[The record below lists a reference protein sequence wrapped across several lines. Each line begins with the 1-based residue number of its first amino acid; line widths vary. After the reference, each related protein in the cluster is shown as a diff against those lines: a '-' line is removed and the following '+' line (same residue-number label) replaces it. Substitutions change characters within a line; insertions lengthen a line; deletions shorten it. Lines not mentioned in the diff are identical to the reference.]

1 MRYGLLA
8 VIQTG
13 RGVPYMRQII
23 VEGQTLDVKDG
34 TTYLELAKN
43 FQKKF
48 DHDIVLVLENNK
60 MRELFRKVKDGATVT
75 FLTTGQI
82 DGYNTYRRSAT
93 LLLLKAIYD
102 VEGMEAV
109 RGMKVEFSVS
119 EGYYVSSK
127 KMPVDQETLGRIEM
141 RMKELVNE
149 NLPIEKHSIPVEE
162 AIEHFAE
169 HGMVDKARL
178 FRFRRSSSVNVYLL
192 DNFEDYYYGYMV
204 PSTGYL
210 KYFKLIPYDEGFV
223 LEFPP
228 RKTPETFGPFREQ
241 PKVFQT
247 LKNSTKWG
255 EILNVGTVGAL
266 NEQISEGNVG
276 NIILAQ
282 EAIMEK
288 GLGDIAAEIASR
300 PDKKLI
306 MIAGPSSS
314 GKTTFSH
321 RLSIQLMAH
330 GLKPHPIAV
339 DNYFVERV
347 NTPKDENGQYN
358 FECLEAMDIE
368 LFNQQMSALLRG
380 EKVFLPT
387 FNFITGMKEYKGN
400 SLKLGPEDVL
410 VIEGIHCLNDALSYS
425 LPAENKFK
433 IYVSALTQMNID
445 EHNRIPTTDGR
456 LIRRMVRDARTRG
469 ASAQKTI
476 SMWPSVRRGE
486 DENIFTY
493 QESADV
499 VFNSALIYELAVLK
513 QYAEPL
519 LFGIRPEDPEY
530 LEAKRLLK
538 FLNYF
543 QGIDS
548 NLIPGNSILR
558 EFIGGSFFPV

>member
-1 MRYGLLA
+1 
-8 VIQTG
+8 
-13 RGVPYMRQII
+13 MRQIT
-23 VEGQTLDVKDG
+23 VEGQTLNIKDG

-43 FQKKF
+43 FQKKY

-60 MRELFRKVKDGATVT
+60 MRELFRKVKDGAAVT
-75 FLTTGQI
+75 FLTTGQV

-102 VEGMEAV
+102 VEGMDAV
-109 RGMKVEFSVS
+109 RGMKVEFSAG
-119 EGYYVSSK
+119 EGYYVSSR
-127 KMPVDQETLGRIEM
+127 KMPVNEETLASIEN
-141 RMKELVNE
+141 RMKELVSQ
-149 NLPIEKHSIPVEE
+149 NLPIEKRSIPVEE
-162 AIEHFAE
+162 AIEHFAR
-169 HGMVDKARL
+169 HGMTDKARL

-192 DNFEDYYYGYMV
+192 DGFEDYYYGYMV

-241 PKVFQT
+241 RKVFQT

-266 NEQISEGNVG
+266 NEQISDGNVG

-347 NTPKDENGQYN
+347 DTPKDENGQYN

-380 EKVFLPT
+380 EEVFMPT
-387 FNFITGMKEYKGN
+387 FNFITGTKEYKGN

-486 DENIFTY
+486 DENIFPY

>member
-1 MRYGLLA
+1 
-8 VIQTG
+8 
-13 RGVPYMRQII
+13 MRQIT
-23 VEGQTLDVKDG
+23 VEGQTLNIKDG

-43 FQKKF
+43 FQKKY

-60 MRELFRKVKDGATVT
+60 MRELFRKVKDGAAVT

-102 VEGMEAV
+102 VEGMDAV
-109 RGMKVEFSVS
+109 RGMKVEFSAG
-119 EGYYVSSK
+119 EGYYVSSR
-127 KMPVDQETLGRIEM
+127 KMPVNEETLARIEN
-141 RMKELVNE
+141 RMKELVGQ
-149 NLPIEKHSIPVEE
+149 NLPIEKRSIPVEE
-162 AIEHFAE
+162 AIEHFTR
-169 HGMVDKARL
+169 HGMTDKARL

-192 DNFEDYYYGYMV
+192 DGFEDYYYGYMV

-347 NTPKDENGQYN
+347 NTPKDENGQYH
-358 FECLEAMDIE
+358 FVCLEAMDIE

-380 EKVFLPT
+380 EKVFMPT

-486 DENIFTY
+486 DENIFPY

>member
-8 VIQTG
+8 AIQTG

-169 HGMVDKARL
+169 HGMIDKARL

-228 RKTPETFGPFREQ
+228 RKTPETFGPFKEQ
-241 PKVFQT
+241 HKVFQT
-247 LKNSTKWG
+247 LKSSTKWG
-255 EILNVGTVGAL
+255 EILDVGTVGAL
-266 NEQISEGNVG
+266 NEQISAGNIG

-288 GLGDIAAEIASR
+288 ELGNIAEQIAAL

-347 NTPKDENGQYN
+347 DTPKDENGQYN

-380 EKVFLPT
+380 EEVYMPT
-387 FNFITGMKEYKGN
+387 FNFITGTKEYKGN

-456 LIRRMVRDARTRG
+456 LLRRMVRDARTRG

-486 DENIFTY
+486 DENIFPY

-499 VFNSALIYELAVLK
+499 VFNSALIYELSVLK

-519 LFGIRPEDPEY
+519 LFGIKPEEPEY

-548 NLIPGNSILR
+548 NMIPGNSILR
-558 EFIGGSFFPV
+558 EFIGGSFFNV

>member
-1 MRYGLLA
+1 
-8 VIQTG
+8 
-13 RGVPYMRQII
+13 MRQIT

-127 KMPVDQETLGRIEM
+127 KMPVDQEALGRIEM

-149 NLPIEKHSIPVEE
+149 NLPIEKRSIPVEE
-162 AIEHFAE
+162 AIEHFTE
-169 HGMVDKARL
+169 HGMIDKARL

-228 RKTPETFGPFREQ
+228 RRTPETFGPFKEQ
-241 PKVFQT
+241 HKVFQT
-247 LKNSTKWG
+247 LKSSTKWG
-255 EILNVGTVGAL
+255 EILDVGTVGAL
-266 NEQISEGNVG
+266 NEQISAGNIG

-288 GLGDIAAEIASR
+288 ELGNIAEQIAAL

-347 NTPKDENGQYN
+347 DTPKDENGQYN

-380 EKVFLPT
+380 EEVYMPT
-387 FNFITGMKEYKGN
+387 FNFITGTKEYKGN

-410 VIEGIHCLNDALSYS
+410 VIEGIHCLNDALSYT

-456 LIRRMVRDARTRG
+456 LLRRMVRDARTRG

-486 DENIFTY
+486 DENIFPY

-499 VFNSALIYELAVLK
+499 VFNSALIYELSVLK

-519 LFGIRPEDPEY
+519 LFGIKPEEPEY

-548 NLIPGNSILR
+548 NMIPGNSILR
-558 EFIGGSFFPV
+558 EFIGGSFFNV

>member
-1 MRYGLLA
+1 
-8 VIQTG
+8 
-13 RGVPYMRQII
+13 MRQIT
-23 VEGQTLDVKDG
+23 VEGQTLNIKDG

-43 FQKKF
+43 FQKKY

-60 MRELFRKVKDGATVT
+60 MRELFRKVKDGAAVT

-102 VEGMEAV
+102 VEGMDAV
-109 RGMKVEFSVS
+109 RGMKVEFSAG
-119 EGYYVSSK
+119 EGYYVSSR
-127 KMPVDQETLGRIEM
+127 KMPVNEETLARIEN
-141 RMKELVNE
+141 RMKELVGQ
-149 NLPIEKHSIPVEE
+149 NLPIEKRSIPVEE
-162 AIEHFAE
+162 AIEHFTR
-169 HGMVDKARL
+169 HGMTDKARL

-192 DNFEDYYYGYMV
+192 DGFEDYYYGYMV

-380 EKVFLPT
+380 EKVFMPT

-433 IYVSALTQMNID
+433 IYVSALAQMNID

-486 DENIFTY
+486 DENIFPY

>member
-127 KMPVDQETLGRIEM
+127 KMPVDQETLSRIEM

-228 RKTPETFGPFREQ
+228 RKTPETFGPFKEQ
-241 PKVFQT
+241 HKVFQT
-247 LKNSTKWG
+247 LKSSTKWG
-255 EILNVGTVGAL
+255 EILDVGTVGAL
-266 NEQISEGNVG
+266 NEQISAGNIG

-288 GLGDIAAEIASR
+288 ELGNIAEQIAAL

-347 NTPKDENGQYN
+347 DTPKDENGQYN

-380 EKVFLPT
+380 EEVYMPT
-387 FNFITGMKEYKGN
+387 FNFITGTKEYKGN

-410 VIEGIHCLNDALSYS
+410 VIEGIHCLN
-425 LPAENKFK
+425 
-433 IYVSALTQMNID
+433 VSALTQMNID

-456 LIRRMVRDARTRG
+456 LLRRMVRDARTRG

-486 DENIFTY
+486 DENIFPY

-499 VFNSALIYELAVLK
+499 VFNSALIYELSVLK

-519 LFGIRPEDPEY
+519 LFGIKPEEPEY

-548 NLIPGNSILR
+548 NMIPGNSILR
-558 EFIGGSFFPV
+558 EFIGGSFFNV

>member
-1 MRYGLLA
+1 MA

-127 KMPVDQETLGRIEM
+127 KMPVDQETLGRIGM

-162 AIEHFAE
+162 AIEHFTE
-169 HGMVDKARL
+169 HGMIDKARL

-228 RKTPETFGPFREQ
+228 RKTPETFGPFKEQ
-241 PKVFQT
+241 HKVFQT
-247 LKNSTKWG
+247 LKSSTKWG
-255 EILNVGTVGAL
+255 EILDVGTVGAL
-266 NEQISEGNVG
+266 NEQISAGNIG

-288 GLGDIAAEIASR
+288 ELGNIAEQIAAL

-347 NTPKDENGQYN
+347 DTPKDENGQYN

-380 EKVFLPT
+380 EEVYMPT
-387 FNFITGMKEYKGN
+387 FNFITGTKEYKGN

-456 LIRRMVRDARTRG
+456 LLRRMVRDARTRG

-486 DENIFTY
+486 DENIFPY

-499 VFNSALIYELAVLK
+499 VFNSALIYELSVLK

-519 LFGIRPEDPEY
+519 LFGIKPEEPEY

-548 NLIPGNSILR
+548 NMIPGNSILR
-558 EFIGGSFFPV
+558 EFIGGSFFNV

>member
-1 MRYGLLA
+1 MA
-8 VIQTG
+8 AIQTG

-169 HGMVDKARL
+169 HGMIDKARL

-228 RKTPETFGPFREQ
+228 RKTPETFGPFKEQ
-241 PKVFQT
+241 HKVFQT
-247 LKNSTKWG
+247 LKSSTKWG
-255 EILNVGTVGAL
+255 EILDVGTVGAL
-266 NEQISEGNVG
+266 NEQISAGNIG
-276 NIILAQ
+276 NIILAK
-282 EAIMEK
+282 EAIIEK
-288 GLGDIAAEIASR
+288 ELGNIAEQIAAL

-347 NTPKDENGQYN
+347 DTPKDENGQYN

-380 EKVFLPT
+380 EEVYMPT
-387 FNFITGMKEYKGN
+387 FNFITGTKEYKGN

-456 LIRRMVRDARTRG
+456 LLRRMVRDARTRG

-486 DENIFTY
+486 DENIFPY

-499 VFNSALIYELAVLK
+499 VFNSALIYELSVLK

-519 LFGIRPEDPEY
+519 LFGIKPEEPEY

-548 NLIPGNSILR
+548 NMIPGNSILR
-558 EFIGGSFFPV
+558 EFIGGSFFNV

>member
-1 MRYGLLA
+1 
-8 VIQTG
+8 
-13 RGVPYMRQII
+13 MRQIT
-23 VEGQTLDVKDG
+23 VEGQTLNIKDG

-43 FQKKF
+43 FQKKY

-60 MRELFRKVKDGATVT
+60 MRELFRKVKDGAAVT

-102 VEGMEAV
+102 VEGMDAV
-109 RGMKVEFSVS
+109 RGMKVEFSAG
-119 EGYYVSSK
+119 EGYYVSSR
-127 KMPVDQETLGRIEM
+127 KMPVNEETLARIEN
-141 RMKELVNE
+141 RMKELVSQ
-149 NLPIEKHSIPVEE
+149 NLPIEKRSIPVEE
-162 AIEHFAE
+162 AIEHFTR
-169 HGMVDKARL
+169 HGMIDKARL

-192 DNFEDYYYGYMV
+192 DGFEDYYYGYMV

-347 NTPKDENGQYN
+347 DTPKDENGQYN

-380 EKVFLPT
+380 EKVFMPT
-387 FNFITGMKEYKGN
+387 FNFVTGMKEYKGN

-486 DENIFTY
+486 DENIFPY

>member
-1 MRYGLLA
+1 
-8 VIQTG
+8 
-13 RGVPYMRQII
+13 MRQIT
-23 VEGQTLDVKDG
+23 VEGQSLSVKDG

-43 FQKKF
+43 FQKKY

-60 MRELFRKVKDGATVT
+60 MRELFRKVKDGAAVT
-75 FLTTGQI
+75 FLTTGQV

-102 VEGMEAV
+102 VEGMDAV

-127 KMPVDQETLGRIEM
+127 HMSVDKEALAKIESRM
-141 RMKELVNE
+141 RELVSR
-149 NLPIEKHSIPVEE
+149 NLPIEKRSIPVEE
-162 AIEHFAE
+162 AIEHFAR
-169 HGMVDKARL
+169 HGMLDKARL

-192 DNFEDYYYGYMV
+192 DDFEDYYYGYMV

-210 KYFKLIPYDEGFV
+210 KYFKLIPYDEGLV

-228 RKTPETFGPFREQ
+228 RKTPENFGPFCAQ

-347 NTPKDENGQYN
+347 DTPKDEKGQYN

-380 EKVFLPT
+380 EKVFMPT

-400 SLKLGPEDVL
+400 SLQLGPEDVL

-456 LIRRMVRDARTRG
+456 LLRRMVRDARTRG

-486 DENIFTY
+486 DENIFPY

>member
-1 MRYGLLA
+1 
-8 VIQTG
+8 
-13 RGVPYMRQII
+13 MRQIT
-23 VEGQTLDVKDG
+23 VEGQTLNIKDG

-43 FQKKF
+43 FQKKY

-60 MRELFRKVKDGATVT
+60 MRELFRKVKDGAAVT

-102 VEGMEAV
+102 VEGMDAV
-109 RGMKVEFSVS
+109 RGMKVEFSAG
-119 EGYYVSSK
+119 EGYYVSSR
-127 KMPVDQETLGRIEM
+127 KMPVNEETLAKIEG
-141 RMKELVNE
+141 RMKELVNQ
-149 NLPIEKHSIPVEE
+149 NLPIEKRSIPVEE
-162 AIEHFAE
+162 AIEHFTR
-169 HGMVDKARL
+169 HGMIDKARL

-192 DNFEDYYYGYMV
+192 DGFEDYYYGYMV

-241 PKVFQT
+241 RKVFQT

-266 NEQISEGNVG
+266 NEQISDGNVG

-347 NTPKDENGQYN
+347 DTPKDENGQYN

-380 EKVFLPT
+380 EEVFMPT
-387 FNFITGMKEYKGN
+387 FNFITGTKEYKGN

-486 DENIFTY
+486 DENIFPY

>member
-1 MRYGLLA
+1 
-8 VIQTG
+8 
-13 RGVPYMRQII
+13 MRQIT
-23 VEGQTLDVKDG
+23 VEGQTLNIKDG

-43 FQKKF
+43 FQKKY

-60 MRELFRKVKDGATVT
+60 MRELFRKVKDGAAVT

-102 VEGMEAV
+102 VEGMDTV
-109 RGMKVEFSVS
+109 RGMKVEFSAG
-119 EGYYVSSK
+119 EGYYVSSR
-127 KMPVDQETLGRIEM
+127 KMPVNEETLARIEN
-141 RMKELVNE
+141 RMKELVGQ
-149 NLPIEKHSIPVEE
+149 NLPIEKRSIPVEE
-162 AIEHFAE
+162 AIEHFTR
-169 HGMVDKARL
+169 HGMTDKARL

-192 DNFEDYYYGYMV
+192 DGFEDYYYGYMV

-358 FECLEAMDIE
+358 FECLKAMDIE

-380 EKVFLPT
+380 EKVFMPT

-486 DENIFTY
+486 DENIFPY

>member
-1 MRYGLLA
+1 MA

-127 KMPVDQETLGRIEM
+127 KMPVDKETLGRIER

-162 AIEHFAE
+162 AIEHFTE
-169 HGMVDKARL
+169 HGMIDKARL

-210 KYFKLIPYDEGFV
+210 KYFKLVPYDEGFV

-228 RKTPETFGPFREQ
+228 RKTPETFGPFKEQ
-241 PKVFQT
+241 HKVFQT
-247 LKNSTKWG
+247 LKSSTKWG
-255 EILNVGTVGAL
+255 EILDVGTVGAL
-266 NEQISEGNVG
+266 NEQISAGNIG

-288 GLGDIAAEIASR
+288 ELGNIAEQIAAL

-347 NTPKDENGQYN
+347 DTPKDENGQYN

-380 EKVFLPT
+380 EEVYMPT
-387 FNFITGMKEYKGN
+387 FNFITGTKEYKGN

-456 LIRRMVRDARTRG
+456 LLRRMVRDARTRG

-486 DENIFTY
+486 DENIFPY

-499 VFNSALIYELAVLK
+499 VFNSALIYELSVLK

-519 LFGIRPEDPEY
+519 LFGIKPEEPEY

-548 NLIPGNSILR
+548 NMIPGNSILR
-558 EFIGGSFFPV
+558 EFIGGSFFNV

>member
-1 MRYGLLA
+1 
-8 VIQTG
+8 
-13 RGVPYMRQII
+13 MRQIT
-23 VEGQTLDVKDG
+23 VEGQTLNIKDG

-43 FQKKF
+43 FQKKY

-60 MRELFRKVKDGATVT
+60 MRELFRKVKDGAAVT

-102 VEGMEAV
+102 VEGMDAV
-109 RGMKVEFSVS
+109 RGMKVEFSAG
-119 EGYYVSSK
+119 EGYYVSSR
-127 KMPVDQETLGRIEM
+127 KMPVNEETLARIEN
-141 RMKELVNE
+141 RMKELVGQ
-149 NLPIEKHSIPVEE
+149 NLPIEKRSIPVEE
-162 AIEHFAE
+162 AIEHFTR
-169 HGMVDKARL
+169 HGMTDKARL

-192 DNFEDYYYGYMV
+192 DGFEDYYYGYMV

-228 RKTPETFGPFREQ
+228 RKTPETFGSFREQ

-380 EKVFLPT
+380 EKVFMPT
-387 FNFITGMKEYKGN
+387 FNFVTGMKEYKGN

-486 DENIFTY
+486 DENIFPY

>member
-1 MRYGLLA
+1 
-8 VIQTG
+8 
-13 RGVPYMRQII
+13 MRQIT
-23 VEGQTLDVKDG
+23 VEGQTLNIKDG

-43 FQKKF
+43 FQKKY

-60 MRELFRKVKDGATVT
+60 MRELFRKVKDGAAVT

-102 VEGMEAV
+102 VEGMDAV
-109 RGMKVEFSVS
+109 RGMKVEFSAG
-119 EGYYVSSK
+119 EGYYVSSR
-127 KMPVDQETLGRIEM
+127 KMPVNEETLARIEN
-141 RMKELVNE
+141 RMKELVGQ
-149 NLPIEKHSIPVEE
+149 NLPIEKRSIPVEE
-162 AIEHFAE
+162 AIEHFTR
-169 HGMVDKARL
+169 HGMTDKARL

-192 DNFEDYYYGYMV
+192 DGFEYYYYGYMV

-380 EKVFLPT
+380 EKVFMPT

-486 DENIFTY
+486 DENIFPY

>member
-1 MRYGLLA
+1 
-8 VIQTG
+8 
-13 RGVPYMRQII
+13 MRQIT
-23 VEGQTLDVKDG
+23 VEGQTLNIKDG

-43 FQKKF
+43 FQKKY

-60 MRELFRKVKDGATVT
+60 MRELFRKVKDGAAVT

-102 VEGMEAV
+102 VEGMDAV
-109 RGMKVEFSVS
+109 RGMKVEFSAG
-119 EGYYVSSK
+119 EGYYVSSR
-127 KMPVDQETLGRIEM
+127 KMPVNEETLARIEK
-141 RMKELVNE
+141 RMKELVSQ
-149 NLPIEKHSIPVEE
+149 NLPIEKRSIPVEE
-162 AIEHFAE
+162 AIEHFTR
-169 HGMVDKARL
+169 HGMSDKARL

-192 DNFEDYYYGYMV
+192 DGFEDYYYGYMV

-380 EKVFLPT
+380 EKVFMPT

-486 DENIFTY
+486 DENIFPY

-519 LFGIRPEDPEY
+519 LFGIRPEDSEY

>member
-1 MRYGLLA
+1 
-8 VIQTG
+8 
-13 RGVPYMRQII
+13 MRQIT
-23 VEGQTLDVKDG
+23 VEGQSLSVKDG

-43 FQKKF
+43 FQKKY

-60 MRELFRKVKDGATVT
+60 MRELFRKVKDGAAVT
-75 FLTTGQI
+75 FLTTGQV

-102 VEGMEAV
+102 VEGMDAV
-109 RGMKVEFSVS
+109 RGMKVEFSAG
-119 EGYYVSSK
+119 EGYYVSSR
-127 KMPVDQETLGRIEM
+127 KMPVNEETLAKIEG
-141 RMKELVNE
+141 RMKELVSQ
-149 NLPIEKHSIPVEE
+149 NLPIEKRSIPVEE
-162 AIEHFAE
+162 AIEHFTR
-169 HGMVDKARL
+169 HGMIDKARL

-192 DNFEDYYYGYMV
+192 DGFEDYYYGYMV

-241 PKVFQT
+241 RKVFQT

-266 NEQISEGNVG
+266 NEQISDGNVG

-347 NTPKDENGQYN
+347 DTPKDENGQYN

-380 EKVFLPT
+380 EEVFMPT
-387 FNFITGMKEYKGN
+387 FNFITGTKEYKGN

-486 DENIFTY
+486 DENIFPY

>member
-1 MRYGLLA
+1 
-8 VIQTG
+8 
-13 RGVPYMRQII
+13 MRQIT
-23 VEGQTLDVKDG
+23 VEGQTLNIKDG

-43 FQKKF
+43 FQKKY

-60 MRELFRKVKDGATVT
+60 MRELFRKVKDGAAVT
-75 FLTTGQI
+75 FLTTGQV

-102 VEGMEAV
+102 VEGMDAV
-109 RGMKVEFSVS
+109 RGMKVEFSAG
-119 EGYYVSSK
+119 EGYYVSSR
-127 KMPVDQETLGRIEM
+127 KMPVNEETLASIEN
-141 RMKELVNE
+141 RMKELVSQ
-149 NLPIEKHSIPVEE
+149 NLPIEKRSIPVEE
-162 AIEHFAE
+162 AIEHFAR
-169 HGMVDKARL
+169 HGMTDKARL

-192 DNFEDYYYGYMV
+192 DGFEDYYYGYMV

-241 PKVFQT
+241 RKVFQT

-266 NEQISEGNVG
+266 NEQISDGNVG

-347 NTPKDENGQYN
+347 DTPKDENGQYN

-380 EKVFLPT
+380 EEVFMPT
-387 FNFITGMKEYKGN
+387 FNFITGTKEYKGN
-400 SLKLGPEDVL
+400 SLKLGSEDVL

-486 DENIFTY
+486 DENIFPY

>member
-1 MRYGLLA
+1 
-8 VIQTG
+8 
-13 RGVPYMRQII
+13 MRQIT
-23 VEGQTLDVKDG
+23 VEGQTLNIKDG

-43 FQKKF
+43 FQKKY

-60 MRELFRKVKDGATVT
+60 MRELFRKVKDGAAVT

-102 VEGMEAV
+102 VEGMDAV
-109 RGMKVEFSVS
+109 RGMKVEFSAG
-119 EGYYVSSK
+119 EGYYVSSR
-127 KMPVDQETLGRIEM
+127 KMPVNEETLARIEN
-141 RMKELVNE
+141 RMKELVGQ
-149 NLPIEKHSIPVEE
+149 NLPIEKRSIPVEE
-162 AIEHFAE
+162 AIEHFTR
-169 HGMVDKARL
+169 HGMTDKARL

-192 DNFEDYYYGYMV
+192 DGFEDYYYGYMV

-228 RKTPETFGPFREQ
+228 RKTPETFGSFREQ

-380 EKVFLPT
+380 EKVFMPT

-486 DENIFTY
+486 DENIFPY

>member
-48 DHDIVLVLENNK
+48 DHDIVVVLENNK

-127 KMPVDQETLGRIEM
+127 KMPVDQETLGRIER

-162 AIEHFAE
+162 AIEHFTE
-169 HGMVDKARL
+169 HGMIDKARL

-228 RKTPETFGPFREQ
+228 RKTPETFGPFKEQ
-241 PKVFQT
+241 HKVFQT
-247 LKNSTKWG
+247 LKSSTKWG
-255 EILNVGTVGAL
+255 EILDVGTVGAL
-266 NEQISEGNVG
+266 NEQISAGNIG

-288 GLGDIAAEIASR
+288 ELGNIAEQIAAL

-347 NTPKDENGQYN
+347 DTPKDENGQYN

-380 EKVFLPT
+380 EEVYMPT
-387 FNFITGMKEYKGN
+387 FNFITGTKEYKGN

-456 LIRRMVRDARTRG
+456 LLRRMVRDARTRG

-486 DENIFTY
+486 DENIFPY

-499 VFNSALIYELAVLK
+499 VFNSALIYELSVLK

-519 LFGIRPEDPEY
+519 LFGIKPEEPEY

-548 NLIPGNSILR
+548 NMIPGNSILR
-558 EFIGGSFFPV
+558 EFIGGSFFNV

>member
-1 MRYGLLA
+1 
-8 VIQTG
+8 
-13 RGVPYMRQII
+13 MRQIT
-23 VEGQTLDVKDG
+23 VEGQTLNIKDG

-43 FQKKF
+43 FQKKY

-60 MRELFRKVKDGATVT
+60 MRELFRKVKDGAAVT

-102 VEGMEAV
+102 VEGMDAV
-109 RGMKVEFSVS
+109 RGMKVEFSAG
-119 EGYYVSSK
+119 EGYYVSSR
-127 KMPVDQETLGRIEM
+127 KMPVNEETLARIEN
-141 RMKELVNE
+141 RMKELVSQ
-149 NLPIEKHSIPVEE
+149 NLPIEKRSIPVEE

-169 HGMVDKARL
+169 HGMIDKARL

-347 NTPKDENGQYN
+347 DTPKDENGQYN

-380 EKVFLPT
+380 EKVFMPT
-387 FNFITGMKEYKGN
+387 FNFVTGMKEYKGN

-456 LIRRMVRDARTRG
+456 LLRRMVRDARTRG

-486 DENIFTY
+486 DENIFPY

>member
-1 MRYGLLA
+1 
-8 VIQTG
+8 
-13 RGVPYMRQII
+13 MRQIT
-23 VEGQTLDVKDG
+23 VEGQSLSVKDG

-43 FQKKF
+43 FQKKY

-60 MRELFRKVKDGATVT
+60 MRELFRKVKDGAAVT
-75 FLTTGQI
+75 FLTTGQV

-102 VEGMEAV
+102 VEGMDAV
-109 RGMKVEFSVS
+109 RGMKVEFSAS

-127 KMPVDQETLGRIEM
+127 NMPVNEETLAKIES
-141 RMKELVNE
+141 RMKELVDK
-149 NLPIEKHSIPVEE
+149 NLSIEKRSIPVEE
-162 AIEHFAE
+162 AIEHFTR
-169 HGMVDKARL
+169 HGMLDKARL

-192 DNFEDYYYGYMV
+192 DGFEDYYYGYMV

-247 LKNSTKWG
+247 LKSSTKWG

-347 NTPKDENGQYN
+347 DTPKDENGQYN

-380 EKVFLPT
+380 EEVFMPT
-387 FNFITGMKEYKGN
+387 FNFITGTKEYKGN

-456 LIRRMVRDARTRG
+456 LLRRMVRDARTRG

-486 DENIFTY
+486 DENIFPY

>member
-127 KMPVDQETLGRIEM
+127 KMPVDQETLGRIER

-162 AIEHFAE
+162 AIEHFTE
-169 HGMVDKARL
+169 HGMIDKARL

-228 RKTPETFGPFREQ
+228 RKTPETFGPFKEQ
-241 PKVFQT
+241 HKVFQT
-247 LKNSTKWG
+247 LKSSTKWG
-255 EILNVGTVGAL
+255 EILDVGTVGAL
-266 NEQISEGNVG
+266 NEQISAGNIG

-288 GLGDIAAEIASR
+288 ELGNIAEQIAAL

-347 NTPKDENGQYN
+347 DTPKDENGQYN

-380 EKVFLPT
+380 EEVYMPT
-387 FNFITGMKEYKGN
+387 FNFITGTKEYKGN

-456 LIRRMVRDARTRG
+456 LLRRMVRDARTRG

-486 DENIFTY
+486 DENIFPY

-499 VFNSALIYELAVLK
+499 VFNSALIYELSVLK

-519 LFGIRPEDPEY
+519 LFGIKPEEPEY

-548 NLIPGNSILR
+548 NMIPGNSILR
-558 EFIGGSFFPV
+558 EFIGGSFFNV